1 MANNILGTGGEV
13 IREIPDSYEKYLVG
27 CMNLTAK
34 LLIAIPEASTMEILE
49 DTGCKWL
56 HHTTSYKTC
65 SIVTDRI
72 PIINIVEFVDTD
84 TTAKYAMMIMVTNK
98 IDKSMLWD
106 NTLYHRDIGIL
117 YFKIR
122 RMILKT
128 LRKLNAE
135 KIRQM
140 AD

>member
-1 MANNILGTGGEV
+1 MANNIPGTGGEV

-135 KIRQM
+135 KIKQM